1 METGTPKR
9 QHVFFFVFFFALS
22 SEIETRRYVRK
33 WES

>member
-1 METGTPKR
+1 MERGLAIRKY
-9 QHVFFFVFFFALS
+9 VFFFFFFALS